1 MHKILLSIVLLS
13 SALFSLEWVK
23 DVPTAFAVAQ
33 KEHKNVMVFV
43 ESQTCRWCK
52 KMKYRTF
59 SDEAVQKR
67 LESFVLVK
75 VMSEDADATKY
86 LPAIQGAP
94 TTFFMKENKEVLQ
107 EVLGYFNAEDFIAYI
122 NDAQSKTK

>member
-1 MHKILLSIVLLS
+1 MNKILLSIVLLS

-67 LESFVLVK
+67 LEPFVLVK
-75 VMSEDADATKY
+75 VMSEDSDATKH

-107 EVLGYFNAEDFIAYI
+107 EVLGYFNAEDFISYI
-122 NDAQSKTK
+122 NDAESKTK